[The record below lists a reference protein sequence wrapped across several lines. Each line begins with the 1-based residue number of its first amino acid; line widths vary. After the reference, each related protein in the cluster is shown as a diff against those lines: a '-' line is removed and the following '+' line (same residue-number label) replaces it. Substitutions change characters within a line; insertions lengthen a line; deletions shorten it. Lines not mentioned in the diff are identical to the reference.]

1 MMKHKPL
8 SITAEYE
15 ATLVAI
21 LDGAVRLQ
29 YAKNWL
35 IEHSVSLV
43 CIKRSFFQNRGNE
56 QIVDAMLGHQDTK
69 NPAFV
74 AIVVG

>member
-1 MMKHKPL
+1 MSNSL
-8 SITAEYE
+8 NITAEYE
-15 ATLVAI
+15 AALVAI

-35 IEHSVSLV
+35 TEHGVTLF

-56 QIVDAMLGHQDTK
+56 QIVDAMLGHQDTT

-74 AIVVG
+74 ALVVS